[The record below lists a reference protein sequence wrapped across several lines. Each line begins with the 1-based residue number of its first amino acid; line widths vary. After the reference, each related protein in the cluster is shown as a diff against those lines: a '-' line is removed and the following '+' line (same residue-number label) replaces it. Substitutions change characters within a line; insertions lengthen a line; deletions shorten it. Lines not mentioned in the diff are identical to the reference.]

1 MLTGGALAAD
11 SFRLGDKGY
20 IMITVKE
27 MLKEKD
33 SGVLTI
39 SPQETVYKALEIMA
53 EKNLGAL
60 VVVEGEK
67 VVGMFSER
75 DYARNVVLKGKSSKD
90 TLIKDLM
97 SANPCYVRPEQT
109 LNDCMALITEKRT
122 RHLPVL
128 EGGKLIGIVSIGD
141 VVKQYIVDKE
151 FTIRQLEN
159 YISGS
164 M

>member
-1 MLTGGALAAD
+1 
-11 SFRLGDKGY
+11 
-20 IMITVKE
+20 MITVKE
-27 MLKEKD
+27 MLKEKTGD
-33 SGVLTI
+33 VLTI
-39 SPQETVYKALEIMA
+39 SPQDTVYKALEVMA

-67 VVGMFSER
+67 VVGLFSER

-90 TLIKDLM
+90 TLVKDLM
-97 SANPCYVRPEQT
+97 NANPCYVRPDQT

-128 EGGKLIGIVSIGD
+128 DGKKLIGIVSIGD

-151 FTIRQLEN
+151 FTIKQLEN

>member
-1 MLTGGALAAD
+1 
-11 SFRLGDKGY
+11 
-20 IMITVKE
+20 MITVKE

-33 SGVLTI
+33 GDILTI
-39 SPQETVYKALEIMA
+39 SPKDTVYKALEVMA

-60 VVVEGEK
+60 VVVKGEK
-67 VVGMFSER
+67 VVGVFSER

-97 SANPCYVRPEQT
+97 STNPCYVRPEQT
-109 LNDCMALITEKRT
+109 LNDCMALFTEKRI

-128 EGGKLIGIVSIGD
+128 DGEKLIGIVSIGD
-141 VVKQYIVDKE
+141 VVKQQIIDQE
-151 FTIRQLEN
+151 FTIKQLEN

>member
-1 MLTGGALAAD
+1 
-11 SFRLGDKGY
+11 
-20 IMITVKE
+20 MITVTE
-27 MLKEKD
+27 MLKEKGG
-33 SGVLTI
+33 GVLTI
-39 SPQETVYKALEIMA
+39 SPQDTVYRALEIMA

-60 VVVEGEK
+60 VVVEDEK

-109 LNDCMALITEKRT
+109 VSDCMALITEKRR

-128 EGGKLIGIVSIGD
+128 DGEKLIGIVSIGD
-141 VVKQYIVDKE
+141 VVKQQIIDQE
-151 FTIRQLEN
+151 FTIKQLEN
-159 YISGS
+159 YIAGG

>member
-1 MLTGGALAAD
+1 
-11 SFRLGDKGY
+11 
-20 IMITVKE
+20 MITVKE
-27 MLKEKD
+27 ILKEKT
-33 SGVLTI
+33 GEVLTI
-39 SPQETVYKALEIMA
+39 SPQDTVYRALEIMA

-109 LNDCMALITEKRT
+109 LNDCMALITEKRI

-128 EGGKLIGIVSIGD
+128 DGEKLIGIVSIGD

-151 FTIRQLEN
+151 FTIKQLEN
-159 YISGS
+159 YISGG